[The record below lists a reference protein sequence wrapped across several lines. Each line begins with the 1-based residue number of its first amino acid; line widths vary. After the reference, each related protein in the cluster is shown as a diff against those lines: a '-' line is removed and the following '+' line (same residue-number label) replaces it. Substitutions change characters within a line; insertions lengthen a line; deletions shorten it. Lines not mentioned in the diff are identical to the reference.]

1 MGRLVHPSA
10 AMHRW
15 IRGLAVGA
23 LSLGVVT
30 SSLAQAK
37 VDLQTLKTRPER
49 TEYHETSRYDD
60 VVAFME
66 AVDRASPLI
75 HLTTF
80 GYTVE
85 GRALPLAVVGN
96 VKDASSQAVLA
107 SGKTRVYIQGN
118 IHAGEVE
125 GKEATQILL
134 REIAQ
139 GKHKEWFDSLVLLVG
154 PIFNAD
160 GNERIT
166 LTNRGGQH
174 GPIGGMGQRPNAQGL
189 DLNRDHM
196 KLESPETRSLALLFR
211 QYDPHVAID
220 LHTTNGS
227 RHAYYLTYAPPL
239 HPNTDAAIDGLLRK
253 EWLPAMTR
261 AVKEKYGWD
270 YYYYGNLGGGRPP
283 GPPGPP
289 PPGGEPQGPGAER
302 GWYTY
307 DHRPRFNS
315 QYVGIRNR
323 FGILGETYS
332 YATFEDRIKAS
343 GRFVEELVNYA
354 SAHAVEIRRITAAVD
369 ARSLVGERLALR
381 AKLKRSDQMV
391 EIVLG
396 ETAIERNPYTGRP
409 MNRRLDVKKPEMM
422 YEYGTF
428 EAAETERVPR
438 AYYIPAT
445 LEAAIERLEAHGVR
459 ISRLES
465 DQTLPLEQF
474 RIDKTTTEPRPFQNH
489 QERTVEGAYEPVE
502 QALAA
507 GTVVVS
513 MDRPLARLAFLLL
526 EPRSD
531 DGLLDWNVLDDAIKD
546 AKYYP
551 ILRSRE

>member
-1 MGRLVHPSA
+1 MRTV
-10 AMHRW
+10 
-15 IRGLAVGA
+15 AV
-23 LSLGVVT
+23 
-30 SSLAQAK
+30 SSLLLGLMLAAEPAAAQPKA
-37 VDLQTLKTRPER
+37 DLSALKTRPER
-49 TEYHETSRYDD
+49 TDYRETSRYDD
-60 VVAFME
+60 VIAFLE

-80 GYTVE
+80 GYTFE
-85 GRALPLAVVGN
+85 GRALPLAVVGR
-96 VKDASSQAVLA
+96 VKDASPEAVLA

-139 GKHKEWFDSLVLLVG
+139 GQHQAWLDSLVLLVG

-174 GPIGGMGQRPNAQGL
+174 GPIGGMGQRPNAQGF

-211 QYDPHVAID
+211 RYDPHVALD

-253 EWLPAMTR
+253 DWLPSMTR

-270 YYYYGNLGGGRPP
+270 FYYYGNLGFGN
-283 GPPGPP
+283 
-289 PPGGEPQGPGAER
+289 QER
-302 GWYTY
+302 AWYTY
-307 DHRPRFNS
+307 DHRPRFNT

-323 FGILGETYS
+323 LGVLGETYS
-332 YATFEDRIKAS
+332 YATFEDRIKGS
-343 GRFVEELVNYA
+343 YRFVTELLNWA
-354 SAHAVEIRRITAAVD
+354 APHAGDIRKVIAEAD
-369 ARSLVGERLALR
+369 ARPLVGQRLALR
-381 AKLKRSDQMV
+381 AKLKRSDEKV
-391 EIVLG
+391 EILMG
-396 ETAIERNPYTGRP
+396 ETVTERNPYTGRN
-409 MNRRLDVKKPEMM
+409 MYRRVDVKKPELM

-428 EAAETERVPR
+428 ETTETERVPK
-438 AYYIPAT
+438 AYYIPAK
-445 LEAAIERLEAHGVR
+445 LEAAIERLEAHGIRV
-459 ISRLES
+459 SRLAS
-465 DQTLPLEQF
+465 DEPLQLEQF
-474 RIDKTTTEPRPFQNH
+474 RIDKNTTEPRAFQNH
-489 QERTVEGAYEPVE
+489 QERTVEGAYEPID
-502 QALAA
+502 QTLPA
-507 GTVVVS
+507 GTAVVS
-513 MDRPLARLAFLLL
+513 MDQPLARLAFLLL

-531 DGLLDWNVLDDAIKD
+531 DGLLDWNVLDDVVKD

-551 ILRSRE
+551 IPRSRQ